1 MDQYKFELK
10 PYLDENG
17 NPTGPVKIA
26 SEAATRPG
34 DRKYK
39 DLDGDGSVDSA
50 NDRTV
55 ISDSNPDFTIGLT
68 NNFTIGKFDIN
79 IFFEGVYGRDIMNEF
94 KLRSESGKSG
104 ATQFSNLRKE
114 AWLGH
119 WTPENGSQTYGRLL
133 NSTNTWVSSYFVEDG
148 SFIRFKTLSVGYTLQ
163 NAALKRAGIGMLRFS
178 VAADNL
184 YIWSNYSGMDPDVSS
199 SNSLFTGFDRLSYPK
214 ARTVTFGINATF

>member
-1 MDQYKFELK
+1 MKLNKILLSILGLSMVLVSCENAEFLDRK
-10 PYLDENG
+10 PY
-17 NPTGPVKIA
+17 
-26 SEAATRPG
+26 
-34 DRKYK
+34 
-39 DLDGDGSVDSA
+39 
-50 NDRTV
+50 
-55 ISDSNPDFTIGLT
+55 
-68 NNFTIGKFDIN
+68 
-79 IFFEGVYGRDIMNEF
+79 
-94 KLRSESGKSG
+94 
-104 ATQFSNLRKE
+104 
-114 AWLGH
+114 
-119 WTPENGSQTYGRLL
+119 SQTYGRLL